1 MADLGSGSAAARA
14 SSGASAS
21 GSASARGSSSSFS
34 TLEDACR
41 ASERARLLAPGLAM
55 HEGTPVGT
63 SPAPRPDVQARLEAH
78 ALGLGPPH
86 TLVLTGPEGGEGT
99 ELATLASGSS
109 GWNSRATRRGL
120 RASDDPDPDPDD
132 PEGARVVA
140 RPVRAVHT
148 FADQSFPQD
157 VAHFLERRASP

>member
-34 TLEDACR
+34 SLEDACR

-78 ALGLGPPH
+78 ALGAG
-86 TLVLTGPEGGEGT
+86 EQRWRDAGG
-99 ELATLASGSS
+99 LHA
-109 GWNSRATRRGL
+109 RAR
-120 RASDDPDPDPDD
+120 
-132 PEGARVVA
+132 EGAGA
-140 RPVRAVHT
+140 RGAV
-148 FADQSFPQD
+148 
-157 VAHFLERRASP
+157 LEAYRGER